1 MVTVLEKRVVMSLV
15 IPILVVLNVCTSIV
29 RISLVVLSQVSIL
42 VLARE
47 RPILEDSIAVL
58 NVPSLDI

>member
-1 MVTVLEKRVVMSLV
+1 MVTVLEKWVVMSLV
-15 IPILVVLNVCTSIV
+15 IPILVVLNVCTSII

-47 RPILEDSIAVL
+47 RPILEDSITVL